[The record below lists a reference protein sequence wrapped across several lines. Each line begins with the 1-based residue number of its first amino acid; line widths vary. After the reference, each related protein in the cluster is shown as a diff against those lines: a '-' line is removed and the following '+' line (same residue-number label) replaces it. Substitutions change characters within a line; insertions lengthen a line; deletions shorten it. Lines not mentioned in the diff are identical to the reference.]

1 MGTMQSRR
9 LGHTGNM
16 SSIIA
21 FGGAALSRTSQDEA
35 DAAVEIALRNG
46 VNHFDVAP
54 SYGEAELRLAP
65 TMKKHRAEIFL
76 ACKTEKR
83 TKKEA
88 SAELHRSLERL
99 AVRQIDLYQLHA
111 LDDPKEL
118 DVALGR
124 DGAMEAILEARD
136 AGLVRYIGITG
147 HRPSTQVEALRR
159 FDFDTVMFPL
169 NFVLRGHLVPE
180 NDYGPLLAMA
190 DDKDVGRIAIKSIAK
205 ERWQTD
211 QHSYRT
217 WYEPFD
223 EQRSIDLALW
233 FTLSQNITTAV
244 MPGDTRLIPKVLEA
258 GQRFKALGE
267 TEQNLL
273 VQSAGSLKPL
283 WPQ

>member
-1 MGTMQSRR
+1 MQSRR
-9 LGHTGNM
+9 LGRTGNM
-16 SSIIA
+16 SSMIT
-21 FGGAALSRTSQDEA
+21 FGGAALSGTSQVET
-35 DAAVEIALRNG
+35 DATVEIALRNG

-65 TMKKHRAEIFL
+65 SIRKHRAEIFL

-83 TKKEA
+83 TKEEA
-88 SAELHRSLERL
+88 SAELRRSLERL

-111 LDDPKEL
+111 LDDPREL
-118 DVALGR
+118 DVALGQE
-124 DGAMEAILEARD
+124 GAIEAILEARD

-169 NFVLRGHLVPE
+169 NFVLRGHRVPE

-190 DDKDVGRIAIKSIAK
+190 DEKDVGRIAIKAIARG
-205 ERWQTD
+205 RWHNNN
-211 QHSYRT
+211 QHPYRT

-233 FTLSQNITTAV
+233 FTLSQDITTAV
-244 MPGDTRLIPKVLEA
+244 MPGDARLIPKVLDA
-258 GQRFKALGE
+258 GQRFQELGE
-267 TEQNLL
+267 AEQNLL